1 MLRKKQEVFS
11 QPRDNLGQAPST
23 PHLWIAARSNC
34 LLADSTDS
42 EAGDKTTNLS
52 LFKAMSNFKIRKTMN
67 NNSNSLPF
75 TKVSL
80 TLTSEAMDF
89 LSETT
94 NGTSH
99 FAILGQ
105 LIKNTSVTPSSTS
118 KRGNV
123 ITLNVGQVE
132 CSIHSYCA
140 QFGIGRKKFE
150 AIMRKM
156 EQHGIIHMHRSRLAT
171 VADMTCITSWLLPD
185 GKTMTNGTDGD
196 PADHPNGQPDNH
208 DATTHD
214 NSHAHEGKADA
225 TSDLDSQSPA
235 DTNRSSAPEAT
246 AGVSPIAPS
255 NPIGASCDNTPDHS
269 VNRDYAV
276 IMASDLF
283 ADLEYGESLKPH
295 TDNKNLVPND

>member
-1 MLRKKQEVFS
+1 MKT
-11 QPRDNLGQAPST
+11 NST
-23 PHLWIAARSNC
+23 SRPY
-34 LLADSTDS
+34 
-42 EAGDKTTNLS
+42 
-52 LFKAMSNFKIRKTMN
+52 
-67 NNSNSLPF
+67 

-80 TLTSEAMDF
+80 SLTSEAVDF

-105 LIKNTSVTPSSTS
+105 LIKDTSVTHSSTS

-123 ITLNVGQVE
+123 ITLGVGQVE

-156 EQHGIIHMHRSRLAT
+156 EQHGIIRMHRSRLAT
-171 VADMTCITSWLLPD
+171 IADMTCITSWLLPD
-185 GKTMTNGTDGD
+185 SKTMTNGTDGN

-214 NSHAHEGKADA
+214 NSHTHEGKADV
-225 TSDLDSQSPA
+225 TSDRNEHRVD
-235 DTNRSSAPEAT
+235 
-246 AGVSPIAPS
+246 
-255 NPIGASCDNTPDHS
+255 
-269 VNRDYAV
+269 AV
-276 IMASDLF
+276 VMPSDLF
-283 ADLEYGESLKPH
+283 AGQLQSEPPSPDWQNANVTKEPSLADLWQKELSKKDVAKRDALLE
-295 TDNKNLVPND
+295 